1 MGGNKCQPDVIRR
14 ASVSVVVSGPLRV
27 PNTRYRRGRA
37 VESWGN
43 VPLARKRSSER
54 IAMALRSRHV
64 TAEEG
69 ELAMLQKR
77 PRRLS

>member
-1 MGGNKCQPDVIRR
+1 MSAGCYSEGKRLRR
-14 ASVSVVVSGPLRV
+14 SLRPSPCTAYTV
-27 PNTRYRRGRA
+27 HRRGRA
-37 VESWGN
+37 VESRGN

-69 ELAMLQKR
+69 ELAMLHKR